1 MKNLKMKF
9 GKYFKFKNTINGID
23 YFLRI
28 FFLSLLSAIVF
39 FSLLGLGILLLEINL
54 ALAIIF
60 IVLGCLFLI
69 PFLWLGFATTY
80 KRINAFF
87 PGKAGWLLACTV
99 AYSFIIENFNPN
111 NELNIESGSG
121 DYQMYLILFI
131 PSFFWNLYLLFG
143 NSLTEKNNHIG

>member
-28 FFLSLLSAIVF
+28 FFVSIVF

-87 PGKAGWLLACTV
+87 PGKAGWLLACTI

-143 NSLTEKNNHIG
+143 NSPVEKNNHIG

>member
-1 MKNLKMKF
+1 M
-9 GKYFKFKNTINGID
+9 
-23 YFLRI
+23 
-28 FFLSLLSAIVF
+28 
-39 FSLLGLGILLLEINL
+39 
-54 ALAIIF
+54 
-60 IVLGCLFLI
+60 VLVFLI

-87 PGKAGWLLACTV
+87 PGKAGWLLACTI

-111 NELNIESGSG
+111 NELNIESDSG

-143 NSLTEKNNHIG
+143 NSPVEKNNHIG

>member
-28 FFLSLLSAIVF
+28 IFVSIVF

-54 ALAIIF
+54 AIAIIF
-60 IVLGCLFLI
+60 IALGCLFLI

-143 NSLTEKNNHIG
+143 NSPVEKNNHIG

>member
-9 GKYFKFKNTINGID
+9 SKYFKFKNTINGID

-28 FFLSLLSAIVF
+28 FFVSIVF

-87 PGKAGWLLACTV
+87 PGKAGWLLACTI

-111 NELNIESGSG
+111 NELNFESGSG

-143 NSLTEKNNHIG
+143 NSPVEKNNHIG

>member
-28 FFLSLLSAIVF
+28 IFVSIVF

-54 ALAIIF
+54 AIAIIF

-121 DYQMYLILFI
+121 DYKMYIILFI

-143 NSLTEKNNHIG
+143 NSPVEKNNHIG

>member
-28 FFLSLLSAIVF
+28 FFVSIVF
-39 FSLLGLGILLLEINL
+39 FSLLGLGILLLETNL

-131 PSFFWNLYLLFG
+131 PYFFWNLYLLFG
-143 NSLTEKNNHIG
+143 NSSTEKNNHIG

>member
-9 GKYFKFKNTINGID
+9 CKYFKFKNTINGTD

-28 FFLSLLSAIVF
+28 FFISIVF
-39 FSLLGLGILLLEINL
+39 FSLLGIGILLGPINS
-54 ALAIIF
+54 AIAIIF

-99 AYSFIIENFNPN
+99 AYSSIIEVFNPD
-111 NELNIESGSG
+111 NELNVENDSG
-121 DYQMYLILFI
+121 DYQIYFLLFI
-131 PSFFWNLYLLFG
+131 PSLFWNLYLLFG
-143 NSLTEKNNHIG
+143 NSTFKKPNHIG

>member
-1 MKNLKMKF
+1 MKF

-28 FFLSLLSAIVF
+28 FFVSIVF

-87 PGKAGWLLACTV
+87 PGKAGWLLACTI

-111 NELNIESGSG
+111 NELNIESDSG

-143 NSLTEKNNHIG
+143 NSPVEKNNHIG

>member
-28 FFLSLLSAIVF
+28 FFVSIVF

-87 PGKAGWLLACTV
+87 PGKAGWLLACTI

-111 NELNIESGSG
+111 NELNFESGSG

-143 NSLTEKNNHIG
+143 NSPIEKNNHIG

>member
-28 FFLSLLSAIVF
+28 IFVSIVF

-54 ALAIIF
+54 AIAIIF

-99 AYSFIIENFNPN
+99 AYSFIIENFNPK
-111 NELNIESGSG
+111 NELNIESSSG
-121 DYQMYLILFI
+121 DYKMYIILFI

-143 NSLTEKNNHIG
+143 NSPTEKNNHIG

>member
-1 MKNLKMKF
+1 MNNLKIKF

-28 FFLSLLSAIVF
+28 FFVSIVF

-69 PFLWLGFATTY
+69 PFLWLGLATTY

>member
-1 MKNLKMKF
+1 MKF

-28 FFLSLLSAIVF
+28 FFVSIVF

-60 IVLGCLFLI
+60 IVLGCLLLI
-69 PFLWLGFATTY
+69 PFLLLGLATTY
-80 KRINAFF
+80 KRINAFY

-143 NSLTEKNNHIG
+143 NSSTEKNNHIG

>member
-28 FFLSLLSAIVF
+28 IFVSIVF

-54 ALAIIF
+54 AIAIIF

-87 PGKAGWLLACTV
+87 PGKAGWLLACTI

-111 NELNIESGSG
+111 NELNIESDSG

-143 NSLTEKNNHIG
+143 NSPVEKNNHIG

>member
-9 GKYFKFKNTINGID
+9 GKYFKLKNTINGID

-28 FFLSLLSAIVF
+28 FFVSIVF

-87 PGKAGWLLACTV
+87 PGKAGWLLACTI

-111 NELNIESGSG
+111 NELNFESGSG

-143 NSLTEKNNHIG
+143 NSPVEKNNHIG

>member
-1 MKNLKMKF
+1 MKF

-28 FFLSLLSAIVF
+28 FFVSIVF

-69 PFLWLGFATTY
+69 PFLWLGLATTY
-80 KRINAFF
+80 KRINAFY

-131 PSFFWNLYLLFG
+131 PYFFWNLYLLFG
-143 NSLTEKNNHIG
+143 NSSTEKNNHIG

>member
-28 FFLSLLSAIVF
+28 FFVSIVF
-39 FSLLGLGILLLEINL
+39 FSLLGLGILLLETNL
-54 ALAIIF
+54 ALAIIL
-60 IVLGCLFLI
+60 IVLGCLLLI
-69 PFLWLGFATTY
+69 PFLLLGLATTY
-80 KRINAFF
+80 KRINAFY

-131 PSFFWNLYLLFG
+131 PYFFWNLYLLFG
-143 NSLTEKNNHIG
+143 NSSTEKNNHIG

>member
-28 FFLSLLSAIVF
+28 FFVSIVF
-39 FSLLGLGILLLEINL
+39 FSLLGIGILLGPINS
-54 ALAIIF
+54 AIAIIF

-111 NELNIESGSG
+111 NELNIESDSG

-143 NSLTEKNNHIG
+143 NSPVEKNNHIG

>member
-9 GKYFKFKNTINGID
+9 CKYFKFKNTINGTD

-28 FFLSLLSAIVF
+28 FFISIVF
-39 FSLLGLGILLLEINL
+39 FSLVGIGILLGPINS
-54 ALAIIF
+54 AIAIIF

-99 AYSFIIENFNPN
+99 AYSSIIEVFNPD
-111 NELNIESGSG
+111 NELNVENDSG
-121 DYQMYLILFI
+121 DYQIYFLLFI
-131 PSFFWNLYLLFG
+131 PSLFWNLYLLFG
-143 NSLTEKNNHIG
+143 NSTFKKPNHIG

>member
-28 FFLSLLSAIVF
+28 FFVSIVF

-80 KRINAFF
+80 KRINAFY

-111 NELNIESGSG
+111 NELNFESGSG

-143 NSLTEKNNHIG
+143 NSPVEKNNHIG

>member
-1 MKNLKMKF
+1 
-9 GKYFKFKNTINGID
+9 
-23 YFLRI
+23 
-28 FFLSLLSAIVF
+28 
-39 FSLLGLGILLLEINL
+39 LGLGILLLEINL

-80 KRINAFF
+80 KRINSFF
-87 PGKAGWLLACTV
+87 PGKAGWLLACTI

-111 NELNIESGSG
+111 NELNFESGSG

-143 NSLTEKNNHIG
+143 NSPIEKNNHIG

>member
-28 FFLSLLSAIVF
+28 IFVSIVF

-54 ALAIIF
+54 AIAIIF

-87 PGKAGWLLACTV
+87 PGKAGWLLAFTV

-143 NSLTEKNNHIG
+143 NSPIEKNNHIG

>member
-28 FFLSLLSAIVF
+28 FFVSIVF

-87 PGKAGWLLACTV
+87 PGKAGWLLACTI

-131 PSFFWNLYLLFG
+131 PYFFWNLYLLFG
-143 NSLTEKNNHIG
+143 NSSTEKNNHIG

>member
-1 MKNLKMKF
+1 MNNLKIKF
-9 GKYFKFKNTINGID
+9 GKYFKFKNTINGTD

-28 FFLSLLSAIVF
+28 FFVSIVF

>member
-1 MKNLKMKF
+1 MKSLKIKF

-28 FFLSLLSAIVF
+28 FFASIVF
-39 FSLLGLGILLLEINL
+39 FSLLGLGFLFLEINL
-54 ALAIIF
+54 VIAIIF
-60 IVLGCLFLI
+60 TVLGCLFLI

-87 PGKAGWLLACTV
+87 PGKAGWLLACTI
-99 AYSFIIENFNPN
+99 AYSLFIENFNPN
-111 NELNIESGSG
+111 NESNIESGSG

-143 NSLTEKNNHIG
+143 NSPIEKNNHIG

>member
-1 MKNLKMKF
+1 MNNLKIKF
-9 GKYFKFKNTINGID
+9 GKYFKFKNTINGTD

-28 FFLSLLSAIVF
+28 FFVSIVF

-80 KRINAFF
+80 KRINALF

>member
-28 FFLSLLSAIVF
+28 FFVSIVF

-87 PGKAGWLLACTV
+87 PGKAGWLLACTI

-111 NELNIESGSG
+111 NELNFESGSG

-143 NSLTEKNNHIG
+143 NSPVEKNNHIG

>member
-28 FFLSLLSAIVF
+28 IFVSIVF
-39 FSLLGLGILLLEINL
+39 FSLLGLGILLLETNL

-60 IVLGCLFLI
+60 IVLGCLLLI
-69 PFLWLGFATTY
+69 PFLLLGLATTY
-80 KRINAFF
+80 KRINAFY

-131 PSFFWNLYLLFG
+131 PYFFWNLYLLFG
-143 NSLTEKNNHIG
+143 NSSTEKNNHIG

>member
-28 FFLSLLSAIVF
+28 FFVSIVF

-87 PGKAGWLLACTV
+87 PGKAGWLLACTI

-111 NELNIESGSG
+111 NELNFESGSR

-143 NSLTEKNNHIG
+143 NSPVEKNNHIG

>member
-1 MKNLKMKF
+1 MKF

-28 FFLSLLSAIVF
+28 FFVSIVF
-39 FSLLGLGILLLEINL
+39 FSLLGLGILLLETNL

-60 IVLGCLFLI
+60 IVLGCLLLI
-69 PFLWLGFATTY
+69 PFLLLGLATTY
-80 KRINAFF
+80 KRINAFY

-131 PSFFWNLYLLFG
+131 PYFFWNLYLLFG
-143 NSLTEKNNHIG
+143 NSPVEKNNHIG

>member
-1 MKNLKMKF
+1 MKF

-28 FFLSLLSAIVF
+28 FFVSIVF

-54 ALAIIF
+54 AIAIIF

-87 PGKAGWLLACTV
+87 PGKAGWLLACTI

-111 NELNIESGSG
+111 NELNFESGSR

-143 NSLTEKNNHIG
+143 NSPVEKNNHIG

>member
-28 FFLSLLSAIVF
+28 IFVSIVF

-54 ALAIIF
+54 AIAIIF

-87 PGKAGWLLACTV
+87 PGKAGWLLACTI

-143 NSLTEKNNHIG
+143 NSPVEKNNHIG

>member
-28 FFLSLLSAIVF
+28 FFVSIVF
-39 FSLLGLGILLLEINL
+39 FSILGLGILLLEINL

-87 PGKAGWLLACTV
+87 PGKAGWLLACTI

-111 NELNIESGSG
+111 NELNFESGSG

-143 NSLTEKNNHIG
+143 NSPVEKNNHIG

>member
-28 FFLSLLSAIVF
+28 FFVSIVF

-111 NELNIESGSG
+111 NELNFESGSG

-143 NSLTEKNNHIG
+143 NSPVEKNNHIG

>member
-28 FFLSLLSAIVF
+28 IFVSIVF

-54 ALAIIF
+54 AIAIIF

-143 NSLTEKNNHIG
+143 NSPIEKKNHIG

>member
-28 FFLSLLSAIVF
+28 IFVSIVF
-39 FSLLGLGILLLEINL
+39 FSLLGLGILLLETNL

-60 IVLGCLFLI
+60 IVLGCLLLI
-69 PFLWLGFATTY
+69 PFLLLGLATTY
-80 KRINAFF
+80 KRINAFY

-143 NSLTEKNNHIG
+143 NSPVEKNNHIG

>member
-28 FFLSLLSAIVF
+28 FFVSIVF

-87 PGKAGWLLACTV
+87 PGKAGWLLACTI

-111 NELNIESGSG
+111 NELNFESGSG

-131 PSFFWNLYLLFG
+131 HSFFWNLYLLFG
-143 NSLTEKNNHIG
+143 NSPVEKNNHIG

>member
-1 MKNLKMKF
+1 MNNLKIKF
-9 GKYFKFKNTINGID
+9 GKYFKFKNTINGTD

-28 FFLSLLSAIVF
+28 FFVSIVF

-143 NSLTEKNNHIG
+143 NSFTEKNNHIG

>member
-1 MKNLKMKF
+1 MKF

-23 YFLRI
+23 YFSRI
-28 FFLSLLSAIVF
+28 FFVSIVF

-87 PGKAGWLLACTV
+87 PGKAGWLLACTI

-111 NELNIESGSG
+111 NELNIESDSG

-143 NSLTEKNNHIG
+143 NSPVEKNNHIG

>member
-28 FFLSLLSAIVF
+28 FFVSIVF
-39 FSLLGLGILLLEINL
+39 FSLLGLGILLLETNL

-60 IVLGCLFLI
+60 IVLGCLLLI
-69 PFLWLGFATTY
+69 PFLLLGLATTY
-80 KRINAFF
+80 KRINAFY
-87 PGKAGWLLACTV
+87 PGKAGWLLACTI

-111 NELNIESGSG
+111 NELNFESGSG

-143 NSLTEKNNHIG
+143 NSSTEKNNHIG